1 SLKRILFLH
10 TALKRSARHLLDPQ
24 VPLHRGIVLCR
35 ITHPHPLRRPLSQ
48 GVGLFGL
55 LNSSSRLDSGFLSK
69 LDVHLSSSRTALG
82 RILSQ
87 PLTLIIITA
96 VSDAGVWI
104 TLPRCAPRR
113 DKLKG
118 RLLAEM
124 IRTRA
129 RGKPFKSDRADLISP
144 TWLTFQKEHQ
154 LCRVH
159 SP

>member
-1 SLKRILFLH
+1 M
-10 TALKRSARHLLDPQ
+10 LKRSARHLLDPR
-24 VPLHRGIVLCR
+24 VPLHRGIALCR

-48 GVGLFGL
+48 GIGLFGL

-69 LDVHLSSSRTALG
+69 LDLHLSSSRTALG

-87 PLTLIIITA
+87 PLALIIITA
-96 VSDAGVWI
+96 VSDAGVQI

-113 DKLKG
+113 DNLKG

-129 RGKPFKSDRADLISP
+129 RGKPFKSGRADLTSP
-144 TWLTFQKEHQ
+144 TLLNFPRERQS
-154 LCRVH
+154 CRVH
-159 SP
+159 SL

>member
-1 SLKRILFLH
+1 P
-10 TALKRSARHLLDPQ
+10 KRSARHLLDPL
-24 VPLHRGIVLCR
+24 VPLHRGIALCR

-48 GVGLFGL
+48 GVGLFVL
-55 LNSSSRLDSGFLSK
+55 LSRSSRLDSGYLSK
-69 LDVHLSSSRTALG
+69 LDLHLSNSRPDLG

-87 PLTLIIITA
+87 PLALTTITA
-96 VSDAGVWI
+96 VSDAGVRI

-113 DKLKG
+113 DNLKG

-129 RGKPFKSDRADLISP
+129 RGKLFKSGRADLISP
-144 TWLTFQKEHQ
+144 ALLTFPREHQ

-159 SP
+159 